1 MNSLLESWKDIR
13 KDSGEREIILFLDYD
28 GTLTPIAKTPDRAV
42 LSQENKELLERLAG
56 MPRHQVVIV
65 SGRRLSDVKE
75 MVGIEN
81 IIYIGNHGWEV
92 AGSSMQFENLIP
104 LEFYST
110 MQSIKNELDK
120 HLSEIPGAFV
130 EDKGI
135 TMSVHYRLARDKG
148 FLVRRIVERICLPYK
163 RKGSIKFLEGKKV
176 YEIRPP
182 VDWDKGK
189 AVQWIIKRQ
198 EILKGNVHVLPIYI
212 GDDSTDED
220 AFKVLKN
227 KGITVLV
234 GKSKFSSADYTL
246 TGPHQVTEF
255 LKNMVGGNYE
265 RL

>member
-1 MNSLLESWKDIR
+1 MNSLLGSWKEISNG
-13 KDSGEREIILFLDYD
+13 SGEKDIILFLDYD
-28 GTLTPIAKTPDRAV
+28 GTLTPIAKTPARAV
-42 LSQENKELLERLAG
+42 LSEENKELIEKLVG
-56 MPRHQVVIV
+56 MPRLQVVVV
-65 SGRRLSDVKE
+65 SGRRLDDVKQ
-75 MVGIEN
+75 MVGVEGV
-81 IIYIGNHGWEV
+81 IYIGNHGWEV
-92 AGSSMQFENLIP
+92 AETFMQFENLIP

-110 MQSIKNELDK
+110 MERIKGELDK
-120 HLSEIPGAFV
+120 QLSVIPGAFV
-130 EDKGI
+130 EDKGL
-135 TMSVHYRLARDKG
+135 TLSVHYRLARDKG

-163 RKGSIKFLEGKKV
+163 RQGMIKFLTGKKV
-176 YEIRPP
+176 LEIRPP